1 MEKNERK
8 KNIIGK
14 VLLFSATLVWG
25 SSFVI
30 LKDTLSEL
38 GNGNFTFFI
47 LAARFLIASLI
58 FVLFSVKKFKFLNKK
73 IFLHGMSLGA
83 VLFMAYA
90 VQTVALNFTTPSKNA
105 FLTEIYCILVPFLS
119 WLFFK
124 KRPSKKNFVA
134 AIMCLCGVL
143 LIAFFGKTEKASN
156 EILGDGL
163 TIFSGLFYAL
173 QIILISHYTYD
184 GDDAMLL
191 LTFEILTAAVLC
203 TLTSLVWEFP
213 RHGAELSLS
222 AEAVWKILYLA
233 VIATGFAQFAQMY
246 GQKVTSATTTS
257 IIMCFEGVFGVMF
270 EFIFGQNNL
279 NVFIIIGFSIIL
291 ITLILNETD
300 LGAVK
305 KAIEKRK
312 NERES
317 RSTGGETND
326 YEEKDDTKR

>member
-14 VLLFSATLVWG
+14 ALLFSATLVWG

-47 LAARFLIASLI
+47 LAARFLIAGLI
-58 FVLFSVKKFKFLNKK
+58 FVLFSVGRFRFLTKKTL
-73 IFLHGMSLGA
+73 LHGVILGT

-105 FLTEIYCILVPFLS
+105 FLTETYCILVPFLS
-119 WLFFK
+119 WAFFK
-124 KRPSKKNFVA
+124 KRPSKKNFLA
-134 AIMCLCGVL
+134 AGMCLCGVL

-173 QIILISHYTYD
+173 QIIFISHFS
-184 GDDAMLL
+184 GDDDSLLL
-191 LTFEILTAAVLC
+191 LTSEILTAAVLC

-213 RHGAELSLS
+213 RHGSELSLS
-222 AEAVWKILYLA
+222 TEAVLKILYLA

-257 IIMCFEGVFGVMF
+257 IIMCFEGVFGVIF

-291 ITLILNETD
+291 ATLILNETD
-300 LGAVK
+300 FDAVK
-305 KAIEKRK
+305 RAIENRK
-312 NERES
+312 NKRGCVVSDTICEH
-317 RSTGGETND
+317 
-326 YEEKDDTKR
+326 EEKDDKRC

>member
-73 IFLHGMSLGA
+73 LFLHGMSLGA

-134 AIMCLCGVL
+134 AIMCFCGVL

-173 QIILISHYTYD
+173 QIILISHYTCD

>member
-1 MEKNERK
+1 MEKSERR
-8 KNIIGK
+8 KNIISK
-14 VLLFSATLVWG
+14 LLLFSATLVWG

-30 LKDTLSEL
+30 LKDTLTEL

-47 LAARFLIASLI
+47 LAARFLIAGLI
-58 FVLFSVKKFKFLNKK
+58 FVLFSVGRFRLLTKKTLY
-73 IFLHGMSLGA
+73 HGVILGV
-83 VLFMAYA
+83 VLFLAYA

-105 FLTEIYCILVPFLS
+105 FLTEVYCILVPFIS
-119 WLFFK
+119 WLFFG
-124 KRPSKKNFVA
+124 KRPSKKNFAA

-173 QIILISHYTYD
+173 QIIFISHYATD
-184 GDDAMLL
+184 DDAMLL
-191 LTFEILTAAVLC
+191 LTFEILTAAALC

-222 AEAVWKILYLA
+222 SEAIWKILYLA

-246 GQKVTSATTTS
+246 GQKYTSATTTS
-257 IIMCFEGVFGVMF
+257 IIMCFEGVFGVIF

-279 NVFIIIGFSIIL
+279 NVFIVIGFSIIL
-291 ITLILNETD
+291 VTLILNETD
-300 LGAVK
+300 FDSVK
-305 KAIEKRK
+305 RVIEKRK
-312 NERES
+312 HKRES
-317 RSTGGETND
+317 RTTNGETHD
-326 YEEKDDTKR
+326 YEEKDDKKR

>member
-14 VLLFSATLVWG
+14 ALLFSATLVWG

-47 LAARFLIASLI
+47 LAARFLIAGLI
-58 FVLFSVKKFKFLNKK
+58 FILFSVKRFSLLNKK
-73 IFLHGMSLGA
+73 TVLHGVVLGS
-83 VLFMAYA
+83 VLFLAYA
-90 VQTVALNFTTPSKNA
+90 VQTVALNYTTPSKNA
-105 FLTEIYCILVPFLS
+105 FLTETYCILVPFLS

-124 KRPSKKNFVA
+124 KRPSIKNFVA

-156 EILGDGL
+156 EILGDSL
-163 TIFSGLFYAL
+163 TICSGFFYAL
-173 QIILISHYTYD
+173 QIIFISLFACD
-184 GDDAMLL
+184 DDALLL
-191 LTFEILTAAVLC
+191 LTFEIITAAVLC

-213 RHGAELSLS
+213 RHGAEFSLS

-246 GQKVTSATTTS
+246 GQKFTSAATTS
-257 IIMCFEGVFGVMF
+257 IIMCFEGVFGVLF

-279 NVFIIIGFSIIL
+279 NEFIIIGFSIIL

-300 LGAVK
+300 IDSIK
-305 KAIEKRK
+305 KAIERRK
-312 NERES
+312 NKRES
-317 RSTGGETND
+317 RLTNGETKD
-326 YEEKDDTKR
+326 YEEKDDKKC